1 VRWGWVVVALAV
13 AGVVLCQ
20 RELDNRLG
28 RFRAQ
33 EEVLYVWTGEH
44 LQRMAPGFEGL
55 LADVYWLRTVQYYG
69 GQRAF
74 VGDKRYDLLEPLV
87 NITTSLDPTFA
98 VAYRYG
104 AVFLSEPYP
113 AGAGNPKAGIALL
126 RKGVERNPDAW
137 LLWQYLGFFQFLY
150 TGDAAAAASDLL
162 QGAARPGAP
171 RWLSTLAADVLTRRG
186 KRDAARSIWR
196 SLGESS
202 PEEPIREMAR
212 VNLQRLDA
220 LDLAGELTAAAS
232 VFRQQRGR
240 NPARW
245 EELRALGLARRKPV
259 DPTGHPFG
267 YDPAAGVFSVARDSP
282 LWAVSMGGAAPR
294 ADGGRDARQNAAP
307 QASDRSVA
315 NEIPKPQKT
324 DAGR

>member
-1 VRWGWVVVALAV
+1 MRWGWVVVALAV

-104 AVFLSEPYP
+104 ASSSIRATQPPRRAICFRGPRGRGPRDGSAPLRPTSLPGVANAMQRDRSGVAWASLRRKSPSE
-113 AGAGNPKAGIALL
+113 
-126 RKGVERNPDAW
+126 
-137 LLWQYLGFFQFLY
+137 
-150 TGDAAAAASDLL
+150 
-162 QGAARPGAP
+162 
-171 RWLSTLAADVLTRRG
+171 RWHGSTFNASTL
-186 KRDAARSIWR
+186 SI
-196 SLGESS
+196 SL
-202 PEEPIREMAR
+202 
-212 VNLQRLDA
+212 
-220 LDLAGELTAAAS
+220 AS
-232 VFRQQRGR
+232 
-240 NPARW
+240 
-245 EELRALGLARRKPV
+245 
-259 DPTGHPFG
+259 
-267 YDPAAGVFSVARDSP
+267 
-282 LWAVSMGGAAPR
+282 
-294 ADGGRDARQNAAP
+294 
-307 QASDRSVA
+307 
-315 NEIPKPQKT
+315 
-324 DAGR
+324 